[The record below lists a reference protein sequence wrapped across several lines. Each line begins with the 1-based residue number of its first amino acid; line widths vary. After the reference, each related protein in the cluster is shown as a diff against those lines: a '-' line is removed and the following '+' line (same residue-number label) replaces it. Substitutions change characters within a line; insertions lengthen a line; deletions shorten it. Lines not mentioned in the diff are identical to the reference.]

1 MSSERRVTIAT
12 RRDRKSET
20 CVLDDTL
27 PALRE
32 GEVRL
37 RVDKVGL
44 SANNVFYAQMAEAPL
59 LKFASAYPVAGRPEL
74 MHVPAWGI
82 GTVTASANPDVA
94 VGRRFRGFLHLA
106 SAVQLGVRATADG
119 FVASDPHRRGLVR
132 AYNTFFEVPDVGSSL
147 SGEGERADLALSS
160 APSALSGYILAELLQ
175 QKQLY
180 GADAVALTSASS
192 KIALSAALCLAP
204 SRAVGT
210 RVIGYT
216 SASNASFVRATGLYD
231 DVVLYDQ
238 PLPGPLSRQ
247 HVLVDVAGDVSAF
260 RLNRD
265 RIAKALA
272 VGGTQG
278 STRTSTFAAFRP
290 SGLLKLAAALSGS
303 ARLEAWA
310 ESSLHPQL
318 EMFFAPS
325 VMADLIRRHGKVEFD
340 RRCDAALGA
349 FADHMVAGGHIRVLR
364 CESPAAVQVAYRRIF
379 EGSVPPTEALLVALP
394 APTA

>member
-1 MSSERRVTIAT
+1 MSSERRVTVAT

-20 CVLDDTL
+20 CVLDETL

-44 SANNVFYAQMAEAPL
+44 SANNVFYAQMAEAPF

-82 GTVTASANPDVA
+82 GTVTASENPDVS
-94 VGRRFRGFLHLA
+94 VGQRFRGFLHLA
-106 SAVQLGVRATADG
+106 SAVQLGVRKTADG
-119 FVASDPHRRGLVR
+119 LIASDPHRRGLVR
-132 AYNTFFEVPDVGSSL
+132 AYNTLVEVPPAGSSL
-147 SGEGERADLALSS
+147 SGEDERADLALSS

-175 QKQLY
+175 QKTFY
-180 GADAVALTSASS
+180 GADAVAITSASS
-192 KIALSAALCLAP
+192 KIALSLALCLAP
-204 SRAVGT
+204 NRAMGT

-247 HVLVDVAGDVSAF
+247 HVLVDVAGDVSSL

-265 RIAKALA
+265 RIVKALA

-303 ARLEAWA
+303 ARFEAWA
-310 ESSLHPQL
+310 ERTLHPQL
-318 EMFFAPS
+318 EMFFAPT
-325 VMADLIRRHGKVEFD
+325 VMADLIRRHGKAEFD

-349 FADHMVAGGHIRVLR
+349 FADHMVTGGHIRVLR
-364 CESPAAVQVAYRRIF
+364 CESPAAVQAAYRRVF
-379 EGSVPPTEALLVALP
+379 EGGVLPSEAILVALAAL
-394 APTA
+394 AP